1 MDRIESKEDILNNIA
16 GRITNYV
23 HDIGTEPCKLCES
36 NDMIIN
42 TVR

>member
-1 MDRIESKEDILNNIA
+1 MESREDILNNVA

-36 NDMIIN
+36 AYIWTMEG
-42 TVR
+42 R